1 MTEAQKGTKKNIKV
15 IPPKTIVRKLTVGG
29 EVTGR
34 VRRLADFGAF
44 IDIGVGTDGLA
55 HVSEL
60 TLARINKPSDIL
72 RVGQEVTAWIRELD
86 KDRNRISL
94 TLIAPG
100 TRTID
105 DLVVGE
111 TVSGVVNRIENYGIF
126 VDIGL
131 GYDARVHV
139 KEMTHGFLKHPGD
152 MVSLGDTI
160 EAQVIEVRPRR
171 GQIDLSMRA
180 LQPQP
185 EPEERPASA
194 SASAHARAAA
204 PEDDFVPMIEEEET
218 PAPTLFEMALLAA
231 EENRRRKDRKR
242 RKNQWYEQED
252 EADDLIQRTLS
263 LADRG

>member
-1 MTEAQKGTKKNIKV
+1 MTEAKKGKQPTIKV
-15 IPPKTIVRKLTVGG
+15 IPPKTIVRKLAVGE

-60 TLARINKPSDIL
+60 TLARINKPSDFL
-72 RVGQEVTAWIRELD
+72 RVGQEVQAWIKELD

-94 TLIAPG
+94 TLIRPG

-105 DLVVGE
+105 DLIAGE
-111 TVSGVVNRIENYGIF
+111 VVSGVVTRVENYGIF
-126 VDIGL
+126 VDIGV

-160 EAQVIEVRPRR
+160 EAEVLEVRPRR

-180 LQPQP
+180 LQPEPQAQP
-185 EPEERPASA
+185 EPESHAP
-194 SASAHARAAA
+194 ARAAA
-204 PEDDFVPMIEEEET
+204 PAEIEDEVIPEEEE

-242 RKNQWYEQED
+242 RKSQWYEQED
-252 EADDLIQRTLS
+252 ETDDLIQRTLS
-263 LADRG
+263 LSDRG